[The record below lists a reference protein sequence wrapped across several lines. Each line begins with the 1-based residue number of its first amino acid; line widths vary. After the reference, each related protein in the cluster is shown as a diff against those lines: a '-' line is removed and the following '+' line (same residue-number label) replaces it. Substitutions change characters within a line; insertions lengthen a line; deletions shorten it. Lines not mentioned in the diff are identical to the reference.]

1 MTRRSLIHWCV
12 LAAVIL
18 ALAVLGSLLR
28 TRIGFPPENST
39 WVNWI
44 AGPVEDQDWGGEGLS
59 AGTLEFQLVPQ
70 FGPCWVDAPMTH
82 LTRISPGPRQNSVE
96 YPFTDRYGR
105 ARLVRI
111 PAGTY
116 LLGRGGG
123 SEGINLEEVLVEVP
137 RGETTRVTLGM

>member
-1 MTRRSLIHWCV
+1 
-12 LAAVIL
+12 
-18 ALAVLGSLLR
+18 
-28 TRIGFPPENST
+28 
-39 WVNWI
+39 
-44 AGPVEDQDWGGEGLS
+44 
-59 AGTLEFQLVPQ
+59 
-70 FGPCWVDAPMTH
+70 MTH